1 MELRGGLM
9 MNIIMKMIKV
19 MLVLM
24 CGKWWK
30 SKIEEVNCETLGVK
44 NKEQYSKSSLKK
56 WFVAI
61 GGNVFL

>member
-1 MELRGGLM
+1 ME
-9 MNIIMKMIKV
+9 
-19 MLVLM
+19 LM